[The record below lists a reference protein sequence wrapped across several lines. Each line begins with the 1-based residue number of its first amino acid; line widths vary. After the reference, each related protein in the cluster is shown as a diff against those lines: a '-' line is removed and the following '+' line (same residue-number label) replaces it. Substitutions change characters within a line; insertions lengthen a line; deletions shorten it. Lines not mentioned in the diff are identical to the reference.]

1 MSNTKR
7 RYYIFMGDLYKSQ
20 DGKDKKI
27 REATERDKKKYG
39 GIVADTI
46 TDVAEMV
53 SGKPEKKKRKTPV
66 RKTKSTEEEQG
77 ILSRI
82 GQYFS
87 EQKDKRTKTFGGS
100 QGGMPRKRIGNL
112 DYRKGGM
119 VVNTVDNR
127 KNK

>member
-100 QGGMPRKRIGNL
+100 QGGMPRKRIGSI

-119 VVNTVDNR
+119 VINTTDNR

>member
-7 RYYIFMGDLYKSQ
+7 RYYIFRGDLYKSQ

-27 REATERDKKKYG
+27 REATARDKKKYG

-66 RKTKSTEEEQG
+66 RKTKSIEKEQG
-77 ILSRI
+77 ILSKI

-100 QGGMPRKRIGNL
+100 QGGMPRKRTGHT
-112 DYRKGGM
+112 DFRKGGM
-119 VVNTVDNR
+119 VLNTT
-127 KNK
+127 NKTTK

>member
-27 REATERDKKKYG
+27 RKATERDKKKYG

>member
-27 REATERDKKKYG
+27 REATARDKKKYG

-66 RKTKSTEEEQG
+66 RKTKSIEK
-77 ILSRI
+77 
-82 GQYFS
+82 

-100 QGGMPRKRIGNL
+100 QGGMPRKRTGHT
-112 DYRKGGM
+112 DFRKGGM
-119 VVNTVDNR
+119 VLNTT
-127 KNK
+127 NKTTK

>member
-7 RYYIFMGDLYKSQ
+7 RYYIFMGGLYKSQ

-27 REATERDKKKYG
+27 REATARDKKKYG

-87 EQKDKRTKTFGGS
+87 EQKEKRTKTFGGS
-100 QGGMPRKRIGNL
+100 QGGMPRKRTGHT
-112 DYRKGGM
+112 DFRKGGM
-119 VVNTVDNR
+119 VINTT
-127 KNK
+127 NKIKR

>member
-27 REATERDKKKYG
+27 REATAKDKKKYG

-66 RKTKSTEEEQG
+66 RQTKSNEKEQG
-77 ILSRI
+77 ILSAI
-82 GQYFS
+82 GEFFS
-87 EQKDKRTKTFGGS
+87 EQKEKRTKTFGGS
-100 QGGMPRKRIGNL
+100 QGGMPRKRTGHT
-112 DYRKGGM
+112 DFRKGGM
-119 VVNTVDNR
+119 VLNTT
-127 KNK
+127 NKTTK

>member
-27 REATERDKKKYG
+27 REATARDKKKYG

-100 QGGMPRKRIGNL
+100 QGGMPRKRTGHT
-112 DYRKGGM
+112 DFRKGGM
-119 VVNTVDNR
+119 VINTT
-127 KNK
+127 NKIKR

>member
-27 REATERDKKKYG
+27 REATAKDKKKYG

-53 SGKPEKKKRKTPV
+53 SGKPKKKKRKTPV
-66 RKTKSTEEEQG
+66 RQTKSNEKEQG
-77 ILSRI
+77 ILSAI
-82 GQYFS
+82 GEFFS

-100 QGGMPRKRIGNL
+100 QGGMPRKRIGHT
-112 DYRKGGM
+112 DFRKGGM

-127 KNK
+127 KIK

>member
-7 RYYIFMGDLYKSQ
+7 RYYIFMGDLYMSQ

-53 SGKPEKKKRKTPV
+53 SDKPKKRKRKTPV
-66 RKTKSTEEEQG
+66 RQTQNNKKEQG
-77 ILSRI
+77 ILSAI
-82 GQYFS
+82 GEFFS
-87 EQKDKRTKTFGGS
+87 DAAEKRTKTFGGS
-100 QGGMPRKRIGNL
+100 QGGVPRKRTGHT
-112 DYRKGGM
+112 DFRKGGM
-119 VVNTVDNR
+119 VMNTVDNR
-127 KNK
+127 KIK